1 MTNNAKSKTGR
12 LKISLSLSLRD
23 NKFNNAT
30 PNELECKLEV
40 AAVIHDVDS
49 SLIASHCRILLNG
62 LFTVM

>member
-1 MTNNAKSKTGR
+1 MTNHAKSKTGR
-12 LKISLSLSLRD
+12 LEICLSLNLRD

-30 PNELECKLEV
+30 ANELECKLEV

-49 SLIASHCRILLNG
+49 PLMAPHCMILLNG